1 MEFNEVI
8 QNRRSIRHFTLQ
20 EVEQDKVDQL
30 IDCAR
35 LCQSA
40 KNRQPW
46 SFMILKGQE
55 KNKVADMM
63 MESSNKE
70 SKEIFGYVN
79 TVKYSAEIIKRAPL
93 LIAVFQVYEEEWFAS
108 DLLSTG
114 AAIEHICLECVNL
127 GLGSVW
133 IGDIW
138 FNERAISKY
147 LGCDHLH
154 LISAVAIGYPAE
166 TPKPRPRKSREEILL
181 SKKL

>member
-35 LCQSA
+35 LCQSS

-55 KNKVADMM
+55 KDKVADIMVEPFNE
-63 MESSNKE
+63 ESSE
-70 SKEIFGYVN
+70 MFGYAN
-79 TVKYSAEIIKRAPL
+79 TVQYSADTIKRAPL
-93 LIAVFQVYEEEWFAS
+93 LIAVFQVCEKEWFAP
-108 DLLSTG
+108 DLISMG

-133 IGDIW
+133 IGDIC
-138 FNERAISKY
+138 FNERAVSKY
-147 LGCDHLH
+147 LGYEHLH
-154 LISAVAIGYPAE
+154 LVSAVAIGYPAE
-166 TPKPRPRKSREEILL
+166 APKPRPRKSREEILIT
-181 SKKL
+181 KKS